1 MPEPR
6 PTAWQYAK
14 KGWRGFR
21 WRDRALINGVVGGA
35 LAIVAL
41 DIAGLP
47 REALTTVIVVVA
59 SAVGAAILIPL
70 AELGWA
76 FVAAP
81 MRLLTADVI
90 AIRERLE
97 AAPPASASPP
107 PPNVRLWLLEHVR
120 RGQRLLNRHSGPP
133 TKDAEEWASQASA
146 FLRENCNVVDAERF
160 LSRPRGPNTLEQQVT
175 ILHEIANERSEG

>member
-47 REALTTVIVVVA
+47 REALTTVIVVVV
-59 SAVGAAILIPL
+59 SAVGAAILVPL

-97 AAPPASASPP
+97 AAPPASAPPP

-120 RGQRLLNRHSGPP
+120 KGEALLHYHSAPS
-133 TKDAEEWASQASA
+133 TKDAEDWAAEASA
-146 FLRENCNVVDAERF
+146 FLRENCNVADAERF
-160 LSRPRGPNTLEQQVT
+160 LTRPRGPNTLEQQVT
-175 ILHEIANERSEG
+175 ILHEIANEWSEG